1 MGLTQVSTDGVKNDA
16 INTAKINNGSI
27 QSEDIADNQI
37 ITTKIL
43 DGAVSL
49 AKLPHGDTNNNGKF
63 LRANNGADPSFET
76 ITGTTI
82 NNNADNRVI
91 TGSGTANTLNG
102 ESTLTFDGS
111 SMVLGSNSSA
121 SAGATDLI
129 IGANTSAHGL
139 TIYSGYL
146 DESTI
151 NFGDANGTGST
162 SRIGRIA
169 YDHDGNK
176 MIFTVNDAER
186 LRITSGG
193 MVNINDTSNTA
204 VKLYV
209 TDTNPVIASFHHSDG
224 GTNDQARISL
234 GALANNPPYNR
245 GINLIAE
252 NNGAGH
258 DFVVACSPSHS
269 GGPAEKIRVK
279 SSGGITFNG
288 DTATANAL
296 DDYEEGTW
304 TPTMLDGNGSNYVIS
319 PNTAQ
324 CHYTKIGRMV
334 YCFYNITNNENGSK
348 TGNLY
353 FPVSCLPF
361 TPSPAVQASGTFF
374 VDHGGPRTGLGD
386 IIGGNHNV
394 GTGAVYFTQ
403 PTRKNNG
410 DTQSTA
416 NNRYLAHGQWSY
428 GRPIYGEFS
437 YKVA

>member
-1 MGLTQVSTDGVKNDA
+1 MATTKVTTGGITDATIATV
-16 INTAKINNGSI
+16 
-27 QSEDIADNQI
+27 DIADEA
-37 ITTKIL
+37 IT
-43 DGAVSL
+43 L
-49 AKLPHGDTNNNGKF
+49 AKLPHGTGSNDGKF

-76 ITGTTI
+76 VSIPAGTTI

-279 SSGGITFNG
+279 SSGGLTFNG

-304 TPTMLDGNGSNYVIS
+304 SPTVHGTWSNQGTFR
-319 PNTAQ
+319 NTL
-324 CHYTKIGRMV
+324 YTKIGRQV
-334 YCFYNITNNENGSK
+334 TVTFDLFQTNNNMSIDSGASIR
-348 TGNLY
+348 N
-353 FPVSCLPF
+353 LPF
-361 TPSPAVQASGTFF
+361 APTANTLHALALNTYSYTASQAKYVTSYF
-374 VDHGGPRTGLGD
+374 DAYS
-386 IIGGNHNV
+386 GGNIQLH
-394 GTGAVYFTQ
+394 THSYSAIRHLWCCLTYFT
-403 PTRKNNG
+403 
-410 DTQSTA
+410 
-416 NNRYLAHGQWSY
+416 
-428 GRPIYGEFS
+428 
-437 YKVA
+437 